1 MININGTLLNRVLT
15 AITAITKSDGDM
27 VTVTLSDNELTITS
41 GLLSVSM
48 PMMGNEEHMFSLN
61 CSQLRQVIK
70 GIKSVTLDL
79 SDDRTMLLIGDT
91 TRTIGSIV
99 ISDAVT
105 TFPKSFGNV
114 HDYGYLT
121 NSIRLRRSWALA
133 CSTVS
138 VPGRRYSA
146 DDGLCTMLIEH
157 DGIQLRLVSTDG
169 YRLTVASGFTET
181 EGDRTLRKDLRNVT
195 ETNSLYLPYHSSLAV
210 NELLKLNSQNV
221 LTAITINGV
230 NGVDYMQIESG
241 DITITVK
248 GITVNRFPQYKQV
261 IPRDGLVST
270 ISFSDSILQP
280 IKRLWDNRSVLTDGK
295 KGILRKQDIRLNFE
309 LIKAKSVKSTI
320 RITSRWDNTDISPAL
335 DATSFLR
342 FELGDN
348 AAFILDYSYM
358 VTMLE
363 VMTDVTMNYRDSL
376 KALTFHDTQGNMTLI
391 MPMQ

>member
-1 MININGTLLNRVLT
+1 MINGTLLNRVLT
-15 AITAITKSDGDM
+15 AITAITKASDRDM

-48 PMMGNEEHMFSLN
+48 PMDEQQHVTDITFDLN
-61 CSQLRQVIK
+61 CAQFKQVIK
-70 GIKSVTLDL
+70 GIKRVTLDL

-133 CSTVS
+133 CSTIS

-157 DGIQLRLVSTDG
+157 DATDIRLVSTDG
-169 YRLTVASGFTET
+169 YRLTVASGFTEA
-181 EGDRTLRKDLRNVT
+181 DPTLSKSLENVN
-195 ETNSLYLPYHSSLAV
+195 ETKTLYLPYHSSLAV
-210 NELLKLNSQNV
+210 NELLTLNSQNV
-221 LTAITINGV
+221 LTAITINRV
-230 NGVDYMQIESG
+230 NGVDYMQIDSG
-241 DITITVK
+241 DITITVM
-248 GITVNRFPQYKQV
+248 GITVNRFPQYRQV

-270 ISFSDSILQP
+270 ITFSDSILQP

-295 KGILRKQDIRLNFE
+295 KGILRKQDVKLSFE
-309 LIKAKSVKSTI
+309 LIKAKSVTSTI
-320 RITSRWDNTDISPAL
+320 RITSRWNNQEISPAL

-348 AAFILDYSYM
+348 ACFILDYTYL

-363 VMTDVTMNYRDSL
+363 AMKDVRMNYRDSL

>member
-1 MININGTLLNRVLT
+1 MINGTLLNRVLT
-15 AITAITKSDGDM
+15 AITAITKASDRDM

-41 GLLSVSM
+41 SLLSVSM
-48 PMMGNEEHMFSLN
+48 PMTGNDQYTFSLN
-61 CSQLRQVIK
+61 CSQFRQVTK
-70 GIKSVTLDL
+70 GIKTLVLDL

-133 CSTVS
+133 CSTIS

-157 DGIQLRLVSTDG
+157 DATAIRLVSTDG
-169 YRLTVASGFTET
+169 YRLTVASGFTEA
-181 EGDRTLRKDLRNVT
+181 DPTLSKSLENVN
-195 ETNSLYLPYHSSLAV
+195 ETKTLYLPYHSSLAV
-210 NELLKLNSQNV
+210 NELLTLNSQNV
-221 LTAITINGV
+221 LTAITINRV
-230 NGVDYMQIESG
+230 NGVDYMQIDSG
-241 DITITVK
+241 DITITVM
-248 GITVNRFPQYKQV
+248 GITVNRFPQYRQV

-270 ISFSDSILQP
+270 ITFSDSILQP

-295 KGILRKQDIRLNFE
+295 KGILRKQDIRLSFE
-309 LIKAKSVKSTI
+309 LIKAKSTQSTI
-320 RITSRWDNTDISPAL
+320 RITSRWNNQEISPAL

-348 AAFILDYSYM
+348 ACFILDYTYL

-363 VMTDVTMNYRDSL
+363 AMKDVRMNYRDSL

>member
-1 MININGTLLNRVLT
+1 MINGTLLNRVLT
-15 AITAITKSDGDM
+15 AITAITKASDRDM

-41 GLLSVSM
+41 SLLSVSM
-48 PMMGNEEHMFSLN
+48 PMTGNDQYTFSLN
-61 CSQLRQVIK
+61 CSQFRQVTK
-70 GIKSVTLDL
+70 GIKTLVLDL

-133 CSTVS
+133 CSTIS

-157 DGIQLRLVSTDG
+157 DATAIRLVSTDG
-169 YRLTVASGFTET
+169 YRLTVASGFTEA
-181 EGDRTLRKDLRNVT
+181 DPTLSKSLENVN
-195 ETNSLYLPYHSSLAV
+195 ETKTLYLPYHSSLAV
-210 NELLKLNSQNV
+210 NELLTLNSQNV

-241 DITITVK
+241 DITITVN

-261 IPRDGLVST
+261 IPRGGLVST

-295 KGILRKQDIRLNFE
+295 KGILRKQDVKLSFE

-320 RITSRWDNTDISPAL
+320 RITSRWNNQEISPAL
-335 DATSFLR
+335 DATSFLQ

-348 AAFILDYSYM
+348 ACFILDYTYL

-363 VMTDVTMNYRDSL
+363 AMKDVRMNYRDSL
-376 KALTFHDTQGNMTLI
+376 KALTFHDIQGNLTLI

>member
-1 MININGTLLNRVLT
+1 MINGTLLNRVLT
-15 AITAITKSDGDM
+15 AITAITKASDRDM

-41 GLLSVSM
+41 SLLSVSM
-48 PMMGNEEHMFSLN
+48 PMTGNDQYTFSLN
-61 CSQLRQVIK
+61 CSQFRQVTK
-70 GIKSVTLDL
+70 GIKTLVLDL

-133 CSTVS
+133 CSTIS

-157 DGIQLRLVSTDG
+157 DATDIRLVSTDG

-181 EGDRTLRKDLRNVT
+181 EGDATLRKDFHNVN
-195 ETNSLYLPYHSSLAV
+195 EANGFYLPYHSSLAV
-210 NELLKLNSQNV
+210 NELLKVNSQNV

-230 NGVDYMQIESG
+230 NGVDYMQIDSG
-241 DITITVK
+241 DITITVM
-248 GITVNRFPQYKQV
+248 GITVNRFPQYRQV

-270 ISFSDSILQP
+270 ITFSDSILQP

-295 KGILRKQDIRLNFE
+295 KGILRKQDIRLSFE
-309 LIKAKSVKSTI
+309 LIKAKSTQSTI
-320 RITSRWDNTDISPAL
+320 RITSRWDNTDIAPAL

-348 AAFILDYSYM
+348 ACFILDYTYL

-363 VMTDVTMNYRDSL
+363 AMKDVRMNYRDSL